1 MIPPGFRHELVPA
14 DQIRTAASF
23 AQEFDHP
30 FVEHTVFVE
39 VVGRHGVGIRAALEV
54 APANLVDQA
63 GSRLL
68 VTGTQLALGKHVVDL
83 READDRAIGI
93 PAQQLVVEVGL
104 RRLHQAY
111 ARILLAVGHRR
122 GKLGDGI
129 VFGAHF
135 RETGDLVGQVD
146 HLAAIL
152 LLPQALLGRVVG
164 VGLVADEEHAFVFA
178 ATQVTVGLFTQV
190 LVVEFLVGIAQFPLR
205 VVASLGIERRREHET
220 VVACGLDTEIF
231 VG

>member
-1 MIPPGFRHELVPA
+1 MTGQSGFQR
-14 DQIRTAASF
+14 AS
-23 AQEFDHP
+23 
-30 FVEHTVFVE
+30 
-39 VVGRHGVGIRAALEV
+39 
-54 APANLVDQA
+54 
-63 GSRLL
+63 
-68 VTGTQLALGKHVVDL
+68 
-83 READDRAIGI
+83 
-93 PAQQLVVEVGL
+93 LVVEVGL

-135 RETGDLVGQVD
+135 RETGDLVDQVD

-178 ATQVTVGLFTQV
+178 ATQVTVGL
-190 LVVEFLVGIAQFPLR
+190 LR
-205 VVASLGIERRREHET
+205 KSLS
-220 VVACGLDTEIF
+220 LNF
-231 VG
+231 W

>member
-1 MIPPGFRHELVPA
+1 MIPPGLGQANLSQR
-14 DQIRTAASF
+14 IRSVRRRPSPRNSII
-23 AQEFDHP
+23 HSSS
-30 FVEHTVFVE
+30 
-39 VVGRHGVGIRAALEV
+39 IRYSSRLSAVTGLGSVAALEV

-63 GSRLL
+63 RQPSFLC
-68 VTGTQLALGKHVVDL
+68 TGTQLALGKHVVDL

-104 RRLHQAY
+104 RRLHQAD

-135 RETGDLVGQVD
+135 RETGDLVDQVD

-152 LLPQALLGRVVG
+152 LLSQALLGKG
-164 VGLVADEEHAFVFA
+164 CWGWP
-178 ATQVTVGLFTQV
+178 G
-190 LVVEFLVGIAQFPLR
+190 
-205 VVASLGIERRREHET
+205 RRRGT
-220 VVACGLDTEIF
+220 CLRIRWLPR
-231 VG
+231 